1 MIRTRSFLIL
11 VLPVSLRTRFPRP
24 DFHGQTSLIRTTIM
38 DEYGVGFFLL
48 SSVAPLTMG
57 RPEKYDLLNVLP
69 ANWCHVSRFYW

>member
-24 DFHGQTSLIRTTIM
+24 DFHGQTPLIRMAIM

-48 SSVAPLTMG
+48 SSLTI
-57 RPEKYDLLNVLP
+57 LP
-69 ANWCHVSRFYW
+69 NIEVYRRSQYRIET